1 MTKSR
6 VIVAEDESIIAED
19 IRRRLNSLGY
29 DVVSVV
35 SSGEK
40 AIRDAETLCPDLV
53 LMDIVLNGKMD
64 GIEAAE
70 RIHTFDIPVIF
81 LTAYADQK
89 TFERAKLSEPYGYI
103 VKPFDEQLMQI
114 TIDMALLK
122 HKTEKALIERARL
135 AALGSDIGAA
145 LTKGFT
151 LQESLKWCAEALVTH
166 LDAAFARI
174 WTLNSQDQTLH
185 LQASAGL
192 YTHLNGFHSSIPV
205 GKFRIGNIAAQRRPH
220 ITNTVTGD
228 PLIHQQDWT
237 IQEGIVSFAG
247 HPLIVKDRTVGVMAI
262 FGRRPLSDTEI
273 KALDSVADI
282 ISLGIDHKQSEE
294 ARIKSEEKY
303 KNLVELTSD
312 IIYIYDKDGNQVY
325 LNDAGYER
333 LKCSPEEIIGKPWI
347 NVVHPEDRDISL
359 LKIKEMMESGVD
371 VFSFESRYLSK
382 NSGEINMLHNVRML
396 RDKSGEVIGTQG
408 IARDIT
414 LRKRAEENLKLF
426 SMAIEEAMDGVQIV
440 DLDGYIVYSN
450 KTVEELYGYTPEEL
464 TGKHVNEMNVNKNFG
479 SEVILP
485 SIREKGRWNGEV
497 RVCHKNGREFLIW
510 LSASIVTD
518 NTGKPIAMV
527 GFIRDITELK
537 KTEEELRKHREHLLD
552 LVEERTF
559 ELKTAI
565 QLLTQEINVRKTTEE
580 TLKESKTRFKR
591 LSQEFHTLLDAIPD
605 SLLLLSTDLKV
616 LWTNK
621 AAASAFEMEAS
632 DLEGRHCY
640 ELWHQASE
648 PCENCHVIRCFSTGE
663 PESSRRTTL
672 NKRLLDSRA
681 FPIKGD
687 DNNVLNV
694 IIVVTDITEKTNL
707 EAEALRAAHLASL
720 GELAAGVAHEINNP
734 INGIINYAQIIANK
748 SEKRS
753 KESDIANRIIKE
765 GNRIAVIVSS
775 LLSFARE
782 RKEEKAPVSVERIL
796 HDAITLTEV
805 QIRKEGITLKMDL
818 SSSLPEIIANPQQ
831 IQQVFLN
838 VISNARYAL
847 NKKYPGPHEAKTIE
861 ISDKKLMIDG
871 SPYVRLIFYDQGSG
885 IPANILDKVLN
896 PFFSTKPSGEGTGLG
911 LSISHGI
918 IKDHGGRLRIESLE
932 AEFTRIII
940 DLPAIGKDGR

>member
-6 VIVAEDESIIAED
+6 IIIAED
-19 IRRRLNSLGY
+19 EIIIAEYIRRSLNSLGY
-29 DVVSVV
+29 DVVSLV
-35 SSGEK
+35 SSSEN

-53 LMDIVLNGKMD
+53 MMDIVLKGKMD

-70 RIHTFDIPVIF
+70 RIHKLDIPVIF
-81 LTAYADQK
+81 LTSYTDQE

-103 VKPFDEQLMQI
+103 VKPFDERLMQI
-114 TIDMALLK
+114 TIDTALFK
-122 HKTEKALIERARL
+122 HKTEKALVERAQL

-151 LQESLKWCAEALVTH
+151 LQETLKWCAEALVKH

-174 WTLNSQDQTLH
+174 WTLNSQDQTLY

-192 YTHLNGFHSSIPV
+192 YTHLNGFHSRIPV
-205 GKFRIGNIAAQRRPH
+205 GAFKIGKIASEQRPH
-220 ITNTVTGD
+220 ITNTVIDD
-228 PLIHQQDWT
+228 PRIHEQEWAR
-237 IQEGIVSFAG
+237 QEGIVSFAG
-247 HPLIVKDRTVGVMAI
+247 HPLIVSDRTVGVMAI
-262 FGRRPLSDTEI
+262 FGRRPLSDTAM
-273 KALDSVADI
+273 KALESVADS
-282 ISLGIDHKQSEE
+282 ISLGIEHKQSEE
-294 ARIKSEEKY
+294 TRIKSEEKY
-303 KNLVELTSD
+303 KSLVELTSD

-325 LNDAGYER
+325 LNDAGYRR
-333 LKCSPEEIIGKPWI
+333 LKYSPEEIIGNPWI
-347 NVVHPEDRDISL
+347 KVVHPEDRDMSL
-359 LKIKEMMESGVD
+359 LKIKKMIETEAD
-371 VFSFESRYLSK
+371 VFSFENRYLSK
-382 NSGEINMLHNVRML
+382 DNSEINMLHNVRIL
-396 RDKSGEVIGTQG
+396 RDERREIIGIQG

-426 SMAIEEAMDGVQIV
+426 SKAIEEAMDGVQII
-440 DLDGYIVYSN
+440 DLDGYIIYSN
-450 KTVEELYGYTPEEL
+450 KTVEELYGYTSKEII
-464 TGKHVNEMNVNKNFG
+464 GKHVNEMNVDKTFNW
-479 SEVILP
+479 EPIIP
-485 SIREKGRWNGEV
+485 IIRETGRWQGEV
-497 RVCHKNGREFLIW
+497 SVYHKNGKELLVW

-518 NTGKPIAMV
+518 DSGDPIAMI
-527 GFIRDITELK
+527 GIIRDITGLK
-537 KTEEELRKHREHLLD
+537 KTEEELKNHREHLLE
-552 LVEERTF
+552 LVDERTF

-565 QLLTQEINVRKTTEE
+565 ELLTQEINVRKTTEE
-580 TLKESKTRFKR
+580 TLKQSEARFKR

-605 SLLLLSTDLKV
+605 SLLLLSPDLKV

-621 AAASAFEMEAS
+621 AATSAFEKES
-632 DLEGRHCY
+632 SELEGRHCF
-640 ELWHQASE
+640 ELWHNNSH
-648 PCENCHVIRCFSTGE
+648 PCEDCHVIRCFSTGE
-663 PESSRRTTL
+663 PESSRRTTY
-672 NKRLLDSRA
+672 NNRLLDSRA

-707 EAEALRAAHLASL
+707 EAEAVRAGHLASL

-753 KESDIANRIIKE
+753 KESDIAHRIIKE

-782 RKEEKAPVSVERIL
+782 RKEEKAPVRIEKIL
-796 HDAITLTEV
+796 NDAIILTEV
-805 QIRKEGITLKMDL
+805 QIRKEGIILKMDL
-818 SSSLPEIIANPQQ
+818 SSRLPEIIANPQQ

-838 VISNARYAL
+838 IISNARYAL
-847 NKKYPGPHEAKTIE
+847 NRKYQGSHEAKTIE
-861 ISDKKLMIDG
+861 ISDKKLLIDG
-871 SPYVRLIFYDQGSG
+871 SPFVRLVFYDQGTG

-918 IKDHGGRLRIESLE
+918 IKDHGGRLQIESKE

-940 DLPAIGKDGR
+940 DLPAIGSNGK